1 MMSVHAEAVK
11 NIRNVASKRHELVD
25 MSLIR
30 NLVMIKKNYP
40 QRRVAFVTGASS
52 GIGAAVALA
61 LAKDNWD
68 VAISATRVENL
79 EKTIKKIKDIGA
91 RVFPVALDLRIQSSI
106 DASIKN
112 VTDTMGQ
119 LDVLVNNAA
128 GVLYRSS
135 VVDTKRED
143 WDAAIGTLLTGP
155 FFMCQQIGRYLIGAK
170 RTGSIINIAST
181 HGLVGFP
188 GRSAYGISK
197 AAIIHMTRMLAI
209 EWAEFGIRVNAV
221 APGST
226 ATEANAALQADPKM
240 LNMLLA
246 RIPARRIGTV
256 EEIGA
261 AVRYLASPEAAYVTG
276 QTLILDGGLT
286 SY

>member
-128 GVLYRSS
+128 GVL
-135 VVDTKRED
+135 
-143 WDAAIGTLLTGP
+143 
-155 FFMCQQIGRYLIGAK
+155 
-170 RTGSIINIAST
+170 
-181 HGLVGFP
+181 
-188 GRSAYGISK
+188 
-197 AAIIHMTRMLAI
+197 
-209 EWAEFGIRVNAV
+209 
-221 APGST
+221 
-226 ATEANAALQADPKM
+226 
-240 LNMLLA
+240 
-246 RIPARRIGTV
+246 
-256 EEIGA
+256 
-261 AVRYLASPEAAYVTG
+261 
-276 QTLILDGGLT
+276 
-286 SY
+286 